1 MQRPIDDPQHG
12 KKVHKAHLRG
22 DYALEDVGFYYDEEE
37 KLTVLN
43 ISKLQIRAGERVA
56 VLGRNGSGKSTLLQL
71 LAGMQEPQQGS
82 ILLDDIALNHLDP
95 ADVRRDMQ
103 LLSQQARLFFGSVRD
118 NILMGNPLATDDE
131 IHRALV
137 NSGAL
142 EFVRKQKMGLNTI
155 INEGGTGLSGG
166 QRQALLLARA
176 LITSPTIL
184 LLDEP
189 TARLDE
195 MSEKQFIQHLHT
207 WLGKRRTLVV
217 ATHRLPILDTVDRI
231 IVLENG
237 KVVMDGPRD
246 AILHQ
251 HGMAPQKTAQR
262 TVTMKPAAVAEEGA
276 A

>member
-37 KLTVLN
+37 KLTVLD
-43 ISKLQIRAGERVA
+43 ISKLKIRAGERVA

-95 ADVRRDMQ
+95 ADLRRDMQ

-131 IHRALV
+131 IHQALV

-142 EFVRKQKMGLNTI
+142 EFVRKQKMGMNTI

-166 QRQALLLARA
+166 QRQALLLRAR
-176 LITSPTIL
+176 
-184 LLDEP
+184 
-189 TARLDE
+189 
-195 MSEKQFIQHLHT
+195 
-207 WLGKRRTLVV
+207 
-217 ATHRLPILDTVDRI
+217 
-231 IVLENG
+231 
-237 KVVMDGPRD
+237 
-246 AILHQ
+246 
-251 HGMAPQKTAQR
+251 
-262 TVTMKPAAVAEEGA
+262 
-276 A
+276 

>member
-1 MQRPIDDPQHG
+1 
-12 KKVHKAHLRG
+12 
-22 DYALEDVGFYYDEEE
+22 DEE
-37 KLTVLN
+37 
-43 ISKLQIRAGERVA
+43 
-56 VLGRNGSGKSTLLQL
+56 
-71 LAGMQEPQQGS
+71 
-82 ILLDDIALNHLDP
+82 
-95 ADVRRDMQ
+95 
-103 LLSQQARLFFGSVRD
+103 
-118 NILMGNPLATDDE
+118 
-131 IHRALV
+131 IHQALV

-142 EFVRKQKMGLNTI
+142 EFVRKQKMGLNTL

-189 TARLDE
+189 TAWLDE
-195 MSEKQFIQHLHT
+195 VSEKQFIQHLHQ

-217 ATHRLPILDTVDRI
+217 ATHRLPILDLVDRI

-251 HGMAPQKTAQR
+251 HGMATPKAAQR
-262 TVTMKPAAVAEEGA
+262 TVTMKAAAVAEEGVA
-276 A
+276 

>member
-1 MQRPIDDPQHG
+1 M
-12 KKVHKAHLRG
+12 
-22 DYALEDVGFYYDEEE
+22 
-37 KLTVLN
+37 
-43 ISKLQIRAGERVA
+43 SKLRIRAGERVA
-56 VLGRNGSGKSTLLQL
+56 VLGRNGSGKSTLLHL

-118 NILMGNPLATDDE
+118 NILMGNPLATDEE
-131 IHRALV
+131 IHQALV

-176 LITSPTIL
+176 LITSPNIL

-189 TARLDE
+189 SLGLAPIVVKQIFQTLRELARNGMTIFLVEQNAHHALKLSDRGYVMVNGQIRLSGSGE
-195 MSEKQFIQHLHT
+195 ALLKDPEVRKAY
-207 WLGKRRTLVV
+207 LGGV
-217 ATHRLPILDTVDRI
+217 
-231 IVLENG
+231 
-237 KVVMDGPRD
+237 
-246 AILHQ
+246 
-251 HGMAPQKTAQR
+251 
-262 TVTMKPAAVAEEGA
+262 
-276 A
+276 

>member
-1 MQRPIDDPQHG
+1 M
-12 KKVHKAHLRG
+12 
-22 DYALEDVGFYYDEEE
+22 
-37 KLTVLN
+37 
-43 ISKLQIRAGERVA
+43 
-56 VLGRNGSGKSTLLQL
+56 LGRNGSGKSTLLHL

-118 NILMGNPLATDDE
+118 NILMGNPLATDEE
-131 IHRALV
+131 IHQALV

-176 LITSPTIL
+176 LITSPNIL

-195 MSEKQFIQHLHT
+195 VSEKQFIQHLHQ

-217 ATHRLPILDTVDRI
+217 ATHRLPILDPLTASSSRKRQS
-231 IVLENG
+231 G
-237 KVVMDGPRD
+237 DGWPS
-246 AILHQ
+246 
-251 HGMAPQKTAQR
+251 
-262 TVTMKPAAVAEEGA
+262 
-276 A
+276 

>member
-1 MQRPIDDPQHG
+1 
-12 KKVHKAHLRG
+12 
-22 DYALEDVGFYYDEEE
+22 
-37 KLTVLN
+37 
-43 ISKLQIRAGERVA
+43 
-56 VLGRNGSGKSTLLQL
+56 
-71 LAGMQEPQQGS
+71 
-82 ILLDDIALNHLDP
+82 
-95 ADVRRDMQ
+95 
-103 LLSQQARLFFGSVRD
+103 
-118 NILMGNPLATDDE
+118 MGNPLATDDE
-131 IHRALV
+131 IHQALV

-189 TARLDE
+189 TAWLDE

-217 ATHRLPILDTVDRI
+217 ATHRLPILDLVDRI

-251 HGMAPQKTAQR
+251 HGMAPQKTTQR